1 MNKRGTKKRVKK
13 NIGSS
18 SSIRKM
24 RNNRQSRSRIRRRMR
39 GGNTEP
45 EAPVETNLS
54 TGSDSTGMSME
65 EPKDVEAEGITGGKI
80 NKKRYRGNG
89 YKKTVR
95 KIRFSKN
102 RKYISRRCKKGK
114 KTRSIMKGGSG
125 APFFLPDVFTNTKDS
140 LMGGLTGIVNGY
152 KGVETPYQVNHTF
165 PYQQVPSGESYRQ
178 SVTDATSAYNRADN
192 YVLSNL

>member
-13 NIGSS
+13 NIRGS

-65 EPKDVEAEGITGGKI
+65 QEAEGITGGKI

-102 RKYISRRCKKGK
+102 RKYISTRCKKGK

-192 YVLSNL
+192 YVLTNL